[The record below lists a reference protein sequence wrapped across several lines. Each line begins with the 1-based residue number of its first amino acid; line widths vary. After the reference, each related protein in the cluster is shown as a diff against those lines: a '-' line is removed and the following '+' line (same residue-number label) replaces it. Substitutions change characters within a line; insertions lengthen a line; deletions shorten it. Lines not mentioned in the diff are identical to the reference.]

1 MSPAVGVHV
10 LGELGESIGSRFR
23 AENLRLLKERGLVGL
38 DGELLAERAVY
49 AEGRLAG
56 DERSTRHIP
65 ERGRA
70 AVAKNDFIPVGD
82 GEELSKTLANGPDEL
97 LDRRLAVGGAEQ
109 LGGAG
114 VESLHLLRAD
124 FARTGA
130 EPTVP
135 WKHGFGN
142 CYCIAHAC

>member
-1 MSPAVGVHV
+1 MLLIKNAHIRPMAGEDIANGEILIDGGKIAGIGVKV
-10 LGELGESIGSRFR
+10 DAPED
-23 AENLRLLKERGLVGL
+23 AEII
-38 DGELLAERAVY
+38 Y

-130 EPTVP
+130 EPTIP